1 MAEAAYS
8 AGELA
13 LSGPFSQ
20 SNLAVACGTRSTCI
34 SAEISRR
41 LGVGFV
47 ARSEAHGFGEAVS
60 TLRTPT

>member
-20 SNLAVACGTRSTCI
+20 VESLAVAWGTRSTCI
-34 SAEISRR
+34 YAEISRR

-47 ARSEAHGFGEAVS
+47 
-60 TLRTPT
+60 TLVVRLTGSGRPFDT